1 MDKEQLLIDM
11 NKESIRQIK
20 ARNIIIVILVLISL
34 TEVIIAYTCVTK
46 VYAKNEEMGVVMNQ
60 QNLETKH
67 KIQRIN
73 SVKDFNTMLDSV
85 ILSSE
90 EKQILQMHYIEK
102 KPLSYIGDTLGM
114 SDATIKRKHRKILN
128 RLSSYF

>member
-34 TEVIIAYTCVTK
+34 TEAIIAYVCITN

-73 SVKDFNTMLDSV
+73 SVKDFNTMLETHV
-85 ILSSE
+85 TLLMLSR
-90 EKQILQMHYIEK
+90 QMEMQQEH
-102 KPLSYIGDTLGM
+102 
-114 SDATIKRKHRKILN
+114 
-128 RLSSYF
+128 

>member
-1 MDKEQLLIDM
+1 MNKEQLLIDM

-20 ARNIIIVILVLISL
+20 ARNIIIVIFVLISL
-34 TEVIIAYTCVTK
+34 IEAIIAYTCVTK
-46 VYAKNEEMGVVMNQ
+46 AYAKNEEMGVVMNQ

-85 ILSSE
+85 VLSSE
-90 EKQILQMHYIEK
+90 EKQILQMHYIEQ
-102 KPLSYIGDTLGM
+102 KPLSYIGDILGM
-114 SDATIKRKHRKILN
+114 SDATIKCKHRKILN

>member
-34 TEVIIAYTCVTK
+34 TEAIIAYVCITN

-85 ILSSE
+85 VLSSE
-90 EKQILQMHYIEK
+90 EKQILQMHYIEQ
-102 KPLSYIGDTLGM
+102 KPLSYIGDILGM

-128 RLSSYF
+128 RLSGYF

>member
-20 ARNIIIVILVLISL
+20 ARNIIIVMLILFSL
-34 TEVIIAYTCVTK
+34 MEAIIAYVCVTK
-46 VYAKNEEMGVVMNQ
+46 AYAKNEEMGVVMNQ

-67 KIQRIN
+67 NIQKIN

-90 EKQILQMHYIEK
+90 EKQILQMHYIEQ
-102 KPLSYIGDTLGM
+102 KPLNYIGDTLGM
-114 SDATIKRKHRKILN
+114 SDVTIKRKHRKILN
-128 RLSSYF
+128 RLSGYF